1 MKEWIAKYQKAIVG
15 TGAVSVLLI
24 CYLQQRELTKLRAEH
39 KMEVVVGGDIKKAQ
53 TIDSLTNMVDSLR
66 SEAFVSEVQLGRYE
80 VALELL
86 KEKDRKAAELFELI
100 LTTQTEQVK
109 NWIPKILAYILMLP
123 ILVIAIVCSLLW
135 NVVLVGDMIFR
146 DIKRGYTKELKSIH
160 QNDQKRIEKTKQKED
175 SC

>member
-39 KMEVVVGGDIKKAQ
+39 KMEVVVGGDIQRAQ
-53 TIDSLTNMVDSLR
+53 TIDSLTNVADSLR
-66 SEAFVSEVQLGRYE
+66 SEIFVSEVQLGRYE

-100 LTTQTEQVK
+100 LTTQTE
-109 NWIPKILAYILMLP
+109 
-123 ILVIAIVCSLLW
+123 
-135 NVVLVGDMIFR
+135 
-146 DIKRGYTKELKSIH
+146 
-160 QNDQKRIEKTKQKED
+160 
-175 SC
+175 